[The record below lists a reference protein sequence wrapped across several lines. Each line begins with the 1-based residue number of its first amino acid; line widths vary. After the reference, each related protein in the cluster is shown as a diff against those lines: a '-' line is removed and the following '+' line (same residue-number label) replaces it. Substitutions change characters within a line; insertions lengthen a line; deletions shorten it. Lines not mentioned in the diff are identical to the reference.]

1 MSKSLDY
8 WRAFF
13 RGTNADVFEFI
24 DNAIAVAAHDL
35 PDDFRSR
42 RGRIMERLYSCE
54 TGRHAPSEE
63 SEANGDS
70 GVDVE
75 QEAVGMD
82 KESCCSCGEARAFA
96 DETDE
101 RSRVFGE
108 VLRIKQVLD
117 KSRLESASALSESL
131 RRLQSMAITLDILE
145 TTKIGIS
152 VNNLRRNC
160 RSKQIAQL
168 AHGIIGQWKAMVD
181 PDGNPCNIRE
191 KNSAIQKPTQQLR
204 VVKPNGSSQSDLR
217 TTPPDEIMLEK
228 FDKERKARLE
238 KPNKVAVCSK
248 RQLAGQ
254 KDKLKFLQEVAIEI
268 KFEAAKRRIQERYQR
283 EANAKKQRAIQDLNL
298 PHLPKQAASDMTRHS
313 TTERSHKQQTNG
325 QR

>member
-117 KSRLESASALSESL
+117 KSRLEQSASALCESL

-152 VNNLRRNC
+152 VNSLRRNC

-168 AHGIIGQWKAMVD
+168 AHGIIGYGVPYHSRQAYKNELA
-181 PDGNPCNIRE
+181 PE
-191 KNSAIQKPTQQLR
+191 KHDIYSAVTGRNRTNLTLTANQANLFLDE
-204 VVKPNGSSQSDLR
+204 SQ
-217 TTPPDEIMLEK
+217 
-228 FDKERKARLE
+228 
-238 KPNKVAVCSK
+238 
-248 RQLAGQ
+248 
-254 KDKLKFLQEVAIEI
+254 
-268 KFEAAKRRIQERYQR
+268 
-283 EANAKKQRAIQDLNL
+283 NL
-298 PHLPKQAASDMTRHS
+298 
-313 TTERSHKQQTNG
+313 
-325 QR
+325 